1 MVPAKLSVCTAAV
14 LLFAAGMPV
23 SAQDKADA
31 EIQSFKSN
39 AVGAIKGLA
48 QNLKKELQAAMK
60 AGGPVKAIEVCNT
73 VAPSIANAQSQ
84 ERGLTIRRTALKLR
98 NPDNAP
104 DDFERKVLE
113 KFVADIAAGK
123 DPKKLAYTEAVK
135 TDDGT
140 VLRFMKAIPTG
151 ELCLKCH
158 GGNVAPEVK
167 AAISKL
173 YPEDQATGF
182 KAGELRG
189 AFSVTKKQ

>member
-31 EIQSFKSN
+31 EFQSFKSD

-48 QNLKKELQAAMK
+48 QNLKKKLQAAMK

-73 VAPSIANAQSQ
+73 VAPSIAYAQSQ

>member
-31 EIQSFKSN
+31 EFQSFKSD

-84 ERGLTIRRTALKLR
+84 ESGLTIRRTALKLR

-104 DDFERKVLE
+104 DDFERTVLE
-113 KFVADIAAGK
+113 KFVADIAADK

>member
-1 MVPAKLSVCTAAV
+1 MVPVKLSVCTAAV

-39 AVGAIKGLA
+39 AIGAIKGLA
-48 QNLKKELQAAMK
+48 QNLKIELQAAMK

-84 ERGLTIRRTALKLR
+84 ESGLTIRRTALKLR

-113 KFVADIAAGK
+113 KFVADIAADK